1 LNTTPG
7 RAVRTALRFLVASLV
22 LMLPGG
28 AAHGASK
35 FFHTSDGV
43 RLHYLEAGSGR
54 TLVFV
59 PGWSM
64 PAEIWAPQVQHF
76 AARYRV
82 IAFDPRGQGRSA
94 IAADGYTLER
104 RTRDLKELLDALGPQ
119 PVALVGWSLGVLE
132 ALAYTHEFG
141 DERLAALV
149 LVDNSIGEDPPPVSD
164 PTFLERLRN
173 DREATVERFVRRMY
187 RSPQSPPYL
196 EGMTRAALRVPHE
209 ASIRLLAYP
218 RPREF
223 WRESL
228 HAVRT
233 PLMYAVTAR
242 FRGQAESLKR
252 RRPGAWTEVF
262 ENAGHAL
269 FVDEAARFNAL
280 LAEFLDR
287 EVWRE
292 GARGG

>member
-1 LNTTPG
+1 
-7 RAVRTALRFLVASLV
+7 
-22 LMLPGG
+22 MLSGG
-28 AAHGASK
+28 AAHAATSRY
-35 FFHTSDGV
+35 FQASDGV
-43 RLHYLEAGSGR
+43 RLHYLEAGSGQ

-64 PAEIWAPQVQHF
+64 PADIWAPQVQHF

-104 RTRDLKELLDALGPQ
+104 RTRDLKELLDTLGPQ
-119 PVALVGWSLGVLE
+119 PVALIGWSLGVLE
-132 ALAYTHEFG
+132 SLSYAHEFG

-149 LVDNSIGEDPPPVSD
+149 LVDNSVGEDPPPVSD
-164 PTFLERLRN
+164 PTFLTRLRN
-173 DREATVERFVRRMY
+173 DREATVERFVHRMY
-187 RSPQSPPYL
+187 RSPQSRTYL
-196 EGMTRAALRVPHE
+196 KGITRAALRVPHE
-209 ASIRLLAYP
+209 ASIQLLGYP

-228 HAVRT
+228 YAVRK
-233 PLMYAVTAR
+233 PLMYTVTER
-242 FRGQAESLKR
+242 FRGQAENLKQ

-280 LAEFLDR
+280 LAEFLTM

-292 GARGG
+292 GAQGR